1 MRVGRNEPLQRVT
14 PAHPCP
20 VCGHTGWC
28 NFTTTMVHCMR
39 VDAPVVGPWRFLK
52 KAADGGNIYV
62 LANDDARRDDA
73 WSRPLPTR
81 TQGSTTSELAPFH
94 VRDRWYRQL
103 LRHLSLSDAHLSNL
117 RRRGLTDD
125 MIRAQQYRTLPP
137 FQAKDRSLL
146 AKKLMDALGEEPT
159 GIPGF
164 FRSKKGLWL
173 LGGAGGILIPVC
185 DREGRI
191 QGFQVRLDSPG
202 KTWKVRTVPA
212 PEMVAEGPYKGK
224 TWWVAECQTEDG
236 EVVQAVATSDGM
248 AKVFQRLTPGDQL
261 VAEFSRM
268 ADGRY
273 TASKPLRYV
282 WLSSAGRTGGCSP
295 STPLHVTA
303 PVQV

>member
-1 MRVGRNEPLQRVT
+1 M
-14 PAHPCP
+14 
-20 VCGHTGWC
+20 
-28 NFTTTMVHCMR
+28 
-39 VDAPVVGPWRFLK
+39 
-52 KAADGGNIYV
+52 
-62 LANDDARRDDA
+62 
-73 WSRPLPTR
+73 
-81 TQGSTTSELAPFH
+81 
-94 VRDRWYRQL
+94 
-103 LRHLSLSDAHLSNL
+103 
-117 RRRGLTDD
+117 
-125 MIRAQQYRTLPP
+125 
-137 FQAKDRSLL
+137 
-146 AKKLMDALGEEPT
+146 
-159 GIPGF
+159 
-164 FRSKKGLWL
+164 
-173 LGGAGGILIPVC
+173 
-185 DREGRI
+185 
-191 QGFQVRLDSPG
+191 RLDSPG